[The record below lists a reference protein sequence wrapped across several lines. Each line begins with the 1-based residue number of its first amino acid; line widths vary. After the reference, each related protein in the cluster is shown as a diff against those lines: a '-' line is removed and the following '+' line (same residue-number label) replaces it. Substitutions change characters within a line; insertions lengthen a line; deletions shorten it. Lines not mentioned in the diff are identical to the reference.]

1 METAKTEISQQ
12 AALTP
17 REHEIYNMLLSGKN
31 PKDIAFNLNIAYD
44 TVKVHQK
51 SIYRKLGVN
60 NLRAFYLKYCT
71 AITQETAEPDEKPD
85 PLLFQISPGKIEKY
99 CTFIQCG
106 QISDP
111 YSTINLTKT
120 LGPIT
125 TSEYFPQGRIDE
137 FFIIT
142 GTMSVDYPGA
152 FAAIFINP
160 DEPTRKIMQIMKSF
174 SFKALGDGN
183 RYSVKVV
190 TAETIK
196 GDGWLYE
203 FNTEKDKIMTITVK
217 VTDDLIRYGW
227 SGEEAE
233 FIHDHVVSFEFH
245 SVSRGPFNLKFW
257 DIRLYN

>member
-1 METAKTEISQQ
+1 METQQTE
-12 AALTP
+12 ALTP
-17 REHEIYNMLLSGKN
+17 REQEICDMLLEGKN
-31 PKDIAFNLNIAYD
+31 PKDIAYNLKIAYD

-51 SIYRKLGVN
+51 SIYRKMGVN
-60 NLRAFYLKYCT
+60 SLRGFYLKYRT
-71 AITQETAEPDEKPD
+71 AIPQETAEAVDKPD
-85 PLLFQISPGKIEKY
+85 PLLFQISPDKIEKY

-120 LGPIT
+120 LGHIT
-125 TSEYFPQGRIDE
+125 TSEHFPQGRIDE
-137 FFIIT
+137 FYNIT
-142 GTMSVDYPGA
+142 GTMSIDYPGA
-152 FAAIFINP
+152 FAAIYINP
-160 DEPTRKIMQIMKSF
+160 DESTLKIMRTMKSF

-196 GDGWLYE
+196 GDGWLFE
-203 FNTEKDKIMTITVK
+203 FQTEKDKIITVTVK

-233 FIHDHVVSFEFH
+233 FIQDHVVSFEFH